1 MSSADVP
8 TDNSYVTKNEAIP
21 VQKDEALVEDG
32 IDEATADS
40 DAQLARDDQDA
51 IDESNII
58 DTRTRGAAPTGSYK
72 EPGDNEGIP

>member
-40 DAQLARDDQDA
+40 DAQLGMCSAAQ
-51 IDESNII
+51 
-58 DTRTRGAAPTGSYK
+58 RTMAEGFALTNLCS
-72 EPGDNEGIP
+72 PG